1 MSAASSATSGPPVNV
16 SAFIM
21 THGGVEPDIYTEEE
35 NEYILSANPLP
46 PKTQLFAPSILG
58 YSYYDHQESEL
69 FIDEI
74 HVNYIKKQSPR
85 PDYILYCLDTI
96 REFEKIDVA
105 RKETAIKISG
115 AKQHPPEKEH
125 HERAKRLIFSET
137 VLHKSRVEWHPHTH
151 YIRQKTYSI
160 HANDKP
166 KNSIMFFCEQD
177 LSAIVSSEEFKQKF
191 NNSFTTHRYYGIVTG
206 EIYYV
211 VGYDQESRVCSIR
224 FINMYDV
231 NVIPFFTIHE
241 ILSNVVSFVLPGR
254 DVHLSIFDFS
264 CSDIR
269 FPHLTGGN
277 ETIFL
282 SSEQHSRPFPRL
294 VYGIIPKDRAT
305 EMKRKEHGQLP
316 YAYLG
321 SPSPQPRQT
330 TLRSFMN
337 SVDAAAAA
345 AADTPSPGRAPSV
358 TLTVYL
364 LDHVESFV
372 DFESKFEGRSRSV
385 SPILPIGGSREST
398 RRRHSRHHPRVGKK
412 VSLRDGRRRR
422 RGTKGRSRRNTHK
435 R

>member
-1 MSAASSATSGPPVNV
+1 MSAASSATPSRVVNV

-21 THGGVEPDIYTEEE
+21 MHGEIIPHVYSEVK
-35 NEYILSANPLP
+35 NEYTLGASQLP
-46 PKTQLFAPSILG
+46 PNTQLFAPSILG
-58 YSYYDHQESEL
+58 YSYYDHKDSDR
-69 FIDEI
+69 FIHAI
-74 HVNYIKKQSPR
+74 HKKYININSPPPR
-85 PDYILYCLDTI
+85 PDYIDYCLDNI
-96 REFEKIDVA
+96 RHFEKLDVA
-105 RKETAIKISG
+105 RYESAIKVSG
-115 AKQHPPEKEH
+115 VMKHPPEKEE
-125 HERAKRLIFSET
+125 HERAKRLILSEA
-137 VLHKSRVEWHPHTH
+137 VLHKSRVEWRQHHH

-160 HANDKP
+160 DAKDTTQ
-166 KNSIMFFCEQD
+166 NSIMFFCEED

-191 NNSFTTHRYYGIVTG
+191 NNSFTTHRYYYGIVTG

-224 FINMYDV
+224 FINTDDV

-254 DVHLSIFDFS
+254 DVHLSIFDFT
-264 CSDIR
+264 CSEIR

-345 AADTPSPGRAPSV
+345 AADTPSPGRAPGD

-364 LDHVESFV
+364 LDNVESFV

-385 SPILPIGGSREST
+385 SPILPFGGSREST
-398 RRRHSRHHPRVGKK
+398 RRRHSRVGKK
-412 VSLRDGRRRR
+412 VSLRHGRRRR
-422 RGTKGRSRRNTHK
+422 VTKGRSRRNSHK